1 VTSSGM
7 FVLLRRFAGWSLIS
21 VSPLT
26 RMYSFRARL
35 LNYMGFT
42 VSSSV
47 RCVSSARFFLS
58 TLTIGEDTFVGHEV
72 RIFGGADSVVSIG
85 SRVDIAPR
93 VMLLAGTHEIGD
105 PDRRAGKGCGT
116 TITVENGVWIGA
128 GATIVG
134 PAHLGTGCIIAA
146 GEVVRGDVPAN
157 ALRRSG
163 ADIPLRSRQN

>member
-7 FVLLRRFAGWSLIS
+7 FVPLRRFAGWSLIA

-26 RMYSFRARL
+26 RMYPLRARI
-35 LNYMGFT
+35 LNGMGFS
-42 VSSSV
+42 VSPSV
-47 RCVSSARFFLS
+47 RCVSSARFFLP
-58 TLTIGEDTFVGHEV
+58 TLIIGEDTFVGHEV
-72 RIFGGADSVVSIG
+72 RIFGGSESIVSIG

-93 VMLLAGTHEIGD
+93 AMLLAGTHEIGD
-105 PDRRAGKGCGT
+105 SDRRAGTGCGT

-134 PAHLGTGCIIAA
+134 PAHLGPGCIIAA

-163 ADIPLRSRQN
+163 VDIPLRQRED